1 MVSLFEGWK
10 VKKTAAVLTCRLRV
24 TYRAGPPTSHVD
36 QLSMVHAYKQRFDP
50 YRVVSP
56 LLGGQDIIEL
66 ACATFPGC
74 EMAKVGDDY
83 QLIGLKERSGS
94 DSDWEK
100 TLEGVAEPVRAAAWS
115 VLLLPYHQCKR
126 HHLTSGVGLWEHIN
140 KIATPHLYPKQTYT
154 HLMPSASQLPPPT
167 RQAPATILNIRNKP

>member
-1 MVSLFEGWK
+1 MLI
-10 VKKTAAVLTCRLRV
+10 CRLRV
-24 TYRAGPPTSHVD
+24 TYRAGPSTSHVD

-50 YRVVSP
+50 YRAVSP

-83 QLIGLKERSGS
+83 QLTGLKEREGG

-100 TLEGVAEPVRAAAWS
+100 TLEGVAEPVRAATWS
-115 VLLLPYHQCKR
+115 VLSSSTQH
-126 HHLTSGVGLWEHIN
+126 VI
-140 KIATPHLYPKQTYT
+140 
-154 HLMPSASQLPPPT
+154 
-167 RQAPATILNIRNKP
+167 